1 MDKRIIKTQKNLKNT
16 LRQMILEKPFEKIS
30 VTEICKRANTSRIT
44 FYTYYSD
51 KYDLLEHCFEDIQEE
66 ATARFEELEKD
77 NPEHRLNISCQH
89 FLMVLIEV
97 TTPFVKASVQTEASP
112 AVSMYYHFVLKNLKM
127 FGKINADRLKTQYH
141 PGQLDAFLTFGL
153 WGFIFA
159 SGVERDRDAT
169 MADAKQLIDDLLASP
184 IFEKTS
190 EK

>member
-97 TTPFVKASVQTEASP
+97 TTPFVKASVQTEASRP
-112 AVSMYYHFVLKNLKM
+112 FRCTTILS
-127 FGKINADRLKTQYH
+127 
-141 PGQLDAFLTFGL
+141 
-153 WGFIFA
+153 
-159 SGVERDRDAT
+159 
-169 MADAKQLIDDLLASP
+169 
-184 IFEKTS
+184 
-190 EK
+190 